1 MSDKL
6 GQLPDGW
13 SVAKIGE
20 IVLPIET
27 CDPSLHPEIPI
38 TYVDIGSID
47 NDSGM
52 VVNPKLLLGKDAP
65 SRARQIV
72 MPGDVLFSTVRPYL
86 RAIAQVPGNIENPV
100 ASTGFCVLRGG
111 QGISQKYLFLYSRSE
126 QLMQKVVP
134 LQRGVSYPA
143 IRAIDIL
150 NLPFPVAPEN
160 EQIRIVEKL
169 EELLSDLDN
178 GVAELKAAKTK
189 LTQYRQSLLKSAVE
203 GSLTQGWREANAHK
217 ITETGEQL
225 LVRILKER
233 RARWEQKKLEEF
245 ASKNQAPP
253 KDWQKKYSEPVKPD
267 TSDLPELPEGWVWAS
282 IDQLSWR
289 KRYGSSSKTDDR
301 SNGVPVLRMGNIQD
315 GKIDYTNL
323 KYLPVDHDEFPDL
336 LLSDGD
342 LLFNRTNSAELVG
355 KTAIFRD
362 IGTPCSYASYL
373 ISVTFC
379 DSYQP
384 DLAAYFINS
393 VFGKAWLATV
403 VNQTAGQ
410 ANVNGTK
417 LGELAMPVPPV
428 KEQLEIINQM
438 ISEQDHVQSQ
448 LRNVELGIKQ
458 SEAQRKNI
466 LKDAFSGR
474 LVEQNSDDEAASI
487 LLEKIEAERV
497 FRAKQPKIKNPK
509 KKASEKTNFIKTLLE
524 VLQAKGDWMNAQ
536 DAFTACGVAV
546 GTDVDRIEEVYA
558 ELRKLEKEERILEVR
573 RVGKYDQLKL
583 KEREE

>member
-1 MSDKL
+1 MSKNLEELPEGWVYSTL
-6 GQLPDGW
+6 GDVCEPSQYGYTAKAGATGNYHFLRTTDITKPVLDWNNVPFCTLADEEAEKYLLKDGD
-13 SVAKIGE
+13 
-20 IVLPIET
+20 IVI
-27 CDPSLHPEIPI
+27 SRA
-38 TYVDIGSID
+38 GSIGY
-47 NDSGM
+47 SSLIS
-52 VVNPKLLLGKDAP
+52 NPKKSVFASYLI
-65 SRARQIV
+65 R
-72 MPGDVLFSTVRPYL
+72 FRPLIYK
-86 RAIAQVPGNIENPV
+86 
-100 ASTGFCVLRGG
+100 
-111 QGISQKYLFLYSRSE
+111 KYLNYFLSTPAYWEAISE
-126 QLMQKVVP
+126 GSSGIAVQNVNATTL
-134 LQRGVSYPA
+134 SA
-143 IRAIDIL
+143 IKL
-150 NLPFPVAPEN
+150 PVAPEN

-178 GVAELKAAKTK
+178 GVAELKAAQTK

-203 GSLTQGWREANAHK
+203 GTLTQEWREANAHK
-217 ITETGEQL
+217 ITETGEQFL
-225 LVRILKER
+225 ARILKER
-233 RARWEQKKLEEF
+233 RARWEQQKLEEF
-245 ASKNQAPP
+245 ASKKQTPP
-253 KDWQKKYSEPVKPD
+253 KDWQKKYPEPVKPD
-267 TSDLPELPEGWVWAS
+267 TSDLPELPKGWVWAS
-282 IDQLSWR
+282 VDQLAWK

-315 GKIDYTNL
+315 GQIDYTNL

-438 ISEQDHVQSQ
+438 ISEKGHVQSQ

-509 KKASEKTNFIKTLLE
+509 KKASEKTNFMKTLLE

-558 ELRKLEKEERILEVR
+558 ELRKLEKEERVLEVR

-583 KEREE
+583 KERAE